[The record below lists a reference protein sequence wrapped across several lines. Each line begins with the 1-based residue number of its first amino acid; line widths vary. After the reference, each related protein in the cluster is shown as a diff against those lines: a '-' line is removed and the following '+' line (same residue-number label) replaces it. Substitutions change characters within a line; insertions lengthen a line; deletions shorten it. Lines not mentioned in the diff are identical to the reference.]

1 MTLESWLPQGGTN
14 LFQQIKAWSTE
25 AEGKGR
31 KLYRLSIG
39 QPIGPALLSAR
50 KAAAEAVMS
59 DAESM
64 HEYQDNG
71 SPGVPDFAQR
81 FIQALVSEDLAN
93 AYVSYL
99 PIPGIKPMLGLIP
112 LACGSDGQPA
122 FTRLGLVTNTN
133 PGYPTPRDWGVY
145 LGCDVWE
152 PKLTPNNLFRFSVDE
167 DIQDED
173 TCLIMMN
180 YPHNPSGQIATREW
194 LEELCGYCAA
204 EGKRLFNDGAYIPL
218 SHNPES
224 CTLTEVALDFQSLSW
239 AEAFSASKVIGNGT
253 GWRIGAIVG
262 SPDFIGDI
270 AKIKGNTDSGF
281 VAFSA
286 AGVIH
291 AVEND
296 KKGIE
301 QCRKT
306 YEERLRLLIAS
317 LTHYGMRLAVEPGA
331 GFFTLW
337 KVPKKAFGKKVKD
350 AEHFNRMMIER
361 TGLVGVH
368 FNPDYI
374 RYAVT
379 GDIKAMLPD
388 IEAAITKAAVSYS

>member
-14 LFQQIKAWSTE
+14 LFQQIKAWCAE

-31 KLYRLSIG
+31 KLRRLSIG

-59 DAESM
+59 EAESM

-81 FIQALVSEDLAN
+81 FIQALVPVNANLAN
-93 AYVSYL
+93 ADVSYL

-112 LACGSDGQPA
+112 LACGAADEHL
-122 FTRLGLVTNTN
+122 RVVTTTK
-133 PGYPTPRDWGVY
+133 PGYPTPNDWCSNY
-145 LGCDVWE
+145 LGENVQE
-152 PKLTPNNLFRFSVDE
+152 VPLSPANKFRFSLRDLKAPFS
-167 DIQDED
+167 
-173 TCLIMMN
+173 LIMMN
-180 YPHNPSGQIATREW
+180 YPHNPSGQTASRKW
-194 LEELCGYCAA
+194 LEGLCAYCTQW
-204 EGKRLFNDGAYIPL
+204 EIRLFNDDAYGPL
-218 SHNPES
+218 AHRRTS
-224 CTLTEVALDFQSLSW
+224 CTLAEVAVDFPNLSW

-262 SPDFIGDI
+262 SPDFVGDI

-296 KKGIE
+296 QEGIE
-301 QCRKT
+301 QRRKT
-306 YEERLRLLIAS
+306 YEQRLRLLIAS
-317 LTHYGMRLAVEPGA
+317 LTHYGMRLAVKPGA

-337 KVPKKAFGKKVKD
+337 KVPRKAFGQEVKD

-361 TGLVGVH
+361 TGVVGVH

-388 IEAAITKAAVSYS
+388 IEAAIIKAAVSYS